1 MGTVWFCLV
10 AVMIAMYVLLDGFD
24 LGAGAIHF
32 LVAKTR
38 EERRQV
44 IATIGPVWDGNEV
57 WLLAAGGTLYFAFPA
72 LYASAFSGFYLPLMM
87 VLWLLILRGLAI
99 EFRNHVKSEVWTP
112 LWDFLF
118 CGASLLLAI
127 FYGAALGNV
136 VRGVPLDASGYF
148 FEPLWTDWRL
158 GLSTGVLDW
167 YTVIVGVVAL
177 MVLIM
182 HGSLWVQLKSGG
194 AVQQRSG
201 ALAGRTWW
209 VVVVLTVLVTIVTF
223 RVQTQILSNFSR
235 WPLAWILPVLA
246 VVFLATLVRSAFGF
260 GEALVAVPLLA
271 VKFALVRRREMQAF
285 LSSCAYLVGML
296 TSVVFGVYP
305 MVLPARDGVHSLTVA
320 DAAAHPYGL
329 KIGLVWWSL
338 GMLLAAGY
346 FTMLYRSFAG
356 KSLEDEHG

>member
-32 LVAKTR
+32 LVGKTR

-99 EFRNHVKSEVWTP
+99 EFRNHLASEVWTP
-112 LWDFLF
+112 FWDFLF
-118 CGASLLLAI
+118 CAASLLLAV

-148 FEPLWTDWRL
+148 FEPLWTNWRL
-158 GLSTGVLDW
+158 SLSTGILDW

-177 MVLIM
+177 TVLM
-182 HGSLWVQLKSGG
+182 LHGSLWVQLKTGG
-194 AVQQRSG
+194 AVQERAG
-201 ALAGRTWW
+201 MLAGRAWW
-209 VVVVLTVLVTIVTF
+209 GVVILTILVTVVTF
-223 RVQTQILSNFSR
+223 RVQPQILLNFSR
-235 WPLAWILPVLA
+235 WPLGWILPALA
-246 VVFLATLVRSAFGF
+246 VAGLAGVKLALIRRQEMRAFLAC
-260 GEALVAVPLLA
+260 
-271 VKFALVRRREMQAF
+271 
-285 LSSCAYLVGML
+285 CAYLVGML

-305 MVLPARDGVHSLTVA
+305 MVLPSRDGVHSLTVA
-320 DAAAHPYGL
+320 GAAAHPYGL

-356 KSLEDEHG
+356 KSLEGELGGHG